1 VNVESSTIEAAQA
14 VGGAH
19 PPRLPFVLSV
29 GITGHRIEAL
39 PKEAVQTIIDRIGAT
54 LVQLK
59 AGALELYER
68 ERGLFADVPPRLLF
82 VSPLA
87 DGSDQIA
94 AELALDL
101 GFELQVILPF
111 DRETYRTTLH
121 NSGLKRFDEL
131 ICRATCVLELPGEL
145 DGELRAFVM
154 AGRGTVAHCDVL
166 IAVWDGRPPRGRGG
180 TGEVVQIGITRGTA
194 IAHIPVD
201 PLASPR
207 LLWAAFDP
215 MVLTQADE
223 TTAERPLERANIDAL
238 LGALLLPPPGPED
251 REFAEAFARERLR
264 RIRTRIEYPLLLAAA
279 GVGRFGRKDFTN
291 AHCVRQ
297 TRDEWRRYRE
307 VCADAHNIAA
317 PIDLL
322 EESYSWADR
331 LATHFA
337 QTYRSG
343 HIFNFVLGGLAVCL
357 GLSAFMAPHLK
368 FEEAALEMGLTLAII
383 LNAWIGTRNEWHRRW
398 LDYRQLAERLR
409 PMRSLK
415 LLGIAAP
422 DPPGTATNP
431 VPRRWIDWYASGIW
445 RAMGCVAGSL
455 DDDRAA
461 KLARAIGEYE
471 IAPQVGYH
479 ERNSAQ
485 IHKLDH
491 RLGAVAL
498 GLFIATVIVSLVT
511 LVGLGVDSQWV
522 NDYGNW
528 LTLVSAGFPALAT
541 AIFGIRFQADFGG
554 DAIRSLSAAN
564 ALRTIDEEL
573 QGGVELPRAAD
584 LIEEAARLMLG
595 HLDEWRLINQQRDL
609 SVG

>member
-1 VNVESSTIEAAQA
+1 
-14 VGGAH
+14 
-19 PPRLPFVLSV
+19 
-29 GITGHRIEAL
+29 
-39 PKEAVQTIIDRIGAT
+39 
-54 LVQLK
+54 
-59 AGALELYER
+59 
-68 ERGLFADVPPRLLF
+68 
-82 VSPLA
+82 
-87 DGSDQIA
+87 
-94 AELALDL
+94 
-101 GFELQVILPF
+101 
-111 DRETYRTTLH
+111 
-121 NSGLKRFDEL
+121 
-131 ICRATCVLELPGEL
+131 
-145 DGELRAFVM
+145 M

-498 GLFIATVIVSLVT
+498 GLFIATVVVSLVT

>member
-1 VNVESSTIEAAQA
+1 VNVESSTIQAAHA
-14 VGGAH
+14 AGGAH
-19 PPRLPFVLSV
+19 PPRLPFVHSV

-39 PKEAVQTIIDRIGAT
+39 PKEAVQTIVDRIGAT

-59 AGALELYER
+59 AGALDLYER
-68 ERGLFADVPPRLLF
+68 ERALFADAPPRLLF

-101 GFELQVILPF
+101 GFELQAILPF

-498 GLFIATVIVSLVT
+498 GLFIATVVVSLVT

>member
-1 VNVESSTIEAAQA
+1 VNVESGTIEAAKA
-14 VGGAH
+14 AGGAH

-39 PKEAVQTIIDRIGAT
+39 PGEAVETIVDRIGAT

-59 AGALELYER
+59 AGACALYEQ
-68 ERGLFADVPPRLLF
+68 ERQLFADAPPRLLF

-101 GFELQVILPF
+101 GFELQAVLPF

-131 ICRATCVLELPGEL
+131 ICRASCVLELPGEI
-145 DGELRAFVM
+145 DGELKAFVM
-154 AGRGTVAHCDVL
+154 AGRGTVAHCDIL
-166 IAVWDGRPPRGRGG
+166 LAVWDGRPPRGRGG
-180 TGEVVQIGITRGTA
+180 TGEVVHIAITRGRA
-194 IAHIPVD
+194 IAHLPVD

-223 TTAERPLERANIDAL
+223 ITAERPLERSNIDAL
-238 LGALLLPPPGPED
+238 VGALLLPPPGSQD
-251 REFAEAFARERLR
+251 RDFAEGFARERLR

-291 AHCVRQ
+291 AHCERQ

-317 PIDLL
+317 PIDVL

-357 GLSAFMAPHLK
+357 GLSAFMMPHLK
-368 FEEAALEMGLTLAII
+368 FEEAALETGLTVAII
-383 LNAWIGTRNEWHRRW
+383 LNAWIGTRNQWHRRW

-422 DPPGTATNP
+422 DPPGTSTNP

-455 DDDRAA
+455 DGDRAERLA
-461 KLARAIGEYE
+461 KAIGEYE
-471 IAPQVGYH
+471 VAPQVGYH

-491 RLGAVAL
+491 RLGAIAL
-498 GLFIATVIVSLVT
+498 GLFVATVIVTLVT
-511 LVGLGVDSQWV
+511 LIGLAVDSAWV
-522 NDYGNW
+522 NAYGNW
-528 LTLVSAGFPALAT
+528 LTLISAGFPALAT

-554 DAIRSLSAAN
+554 DAIRSKSAAN

-573 QGGVELPRAAD
+573 QGGVSLPRAAD
-584 LIEEAARLMLG
+584 LVEEAARLMLG